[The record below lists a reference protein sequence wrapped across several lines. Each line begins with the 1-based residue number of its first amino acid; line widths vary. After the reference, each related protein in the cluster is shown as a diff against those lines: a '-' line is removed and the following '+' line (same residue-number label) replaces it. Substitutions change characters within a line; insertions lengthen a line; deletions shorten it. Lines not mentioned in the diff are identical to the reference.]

1 MAFIVKKQANLKF
14 KKNTTFKILRAPFLP
29 SSLGGLALWLKA
41 DAGVTLAGSDV
52 TAWADQSSNGNN
64 FSISSGTVTKDT
76 NIIGSNPAILFNGGK
91 LAGNDIVTAKTIY
104 AVIKTLNYSA
114 SQYSAIFEATG
125 GGLYSAILGTEWGSY
140 FNSEYSSFD
149 SIATNTSTIIATI
162 SNDGETYEFR
172 RDGETVTNET
182 NGNGFYSRSVA
193 YLGNDGTGG
202 QSADV
207 YLSEIIVY
215 DRVLTILEI
224 QQVEAYLNTK
234 YAIY

>member
-1 MAFIVKKQANLKF
+1 MSLII
-14 KKNTTFKILRAPFLP
+14 KKNTTFKIPRTGIQTFLP
-29 SSLGGLALWLKA
+29 SSLGGLSLWLKA

-52 TAWADQSSNGNN
+52 IAWADQSSNGNN
-64 FSISSGTVTKDT
+64 FSISSGTVTKDN
-76 NIIGSNPAILFNGGK
+76 NIISSNPAILFNGGR

-125 GGLYSAILGTEWGSY
+125 GGLYSAISGTEWGSY
-140 FNSEYSSFD
+140 FNGEYSSFD

-162 SNDGETYEFR
+162 SNDGESYEFR
-172 RDGETVTNET
+172 RDGERIHDDT
-182 NGNGFYSRSVA
+182 NGSGFYSRFAA
-193 YLGNDGTGG
+193 YLGNDGSGG

-215 DRVLTILEI
+215 NRAITNTEC
-224 QQVEAYLNTK
+224 QQVEEYLNAK
-234 YAIY
+234 YLIY